1 MSALKKL
8 DRMCL
13 QNKRHKRFFDKD
25 SYTLLC
31 REDLWLFVQEKNQ
44 CFYKNTIDEQSFVFN
59 DLTFSQVYLIKKSDR
74 FDTRNDQIDRRK
86 YVLCEIILTILK
98 LYYKPFSPSFFIENK
113 ENPDSHTALEHIGKN
128 WKNVKW
134 ILQADFQNCQA
145 PFKNFTSLLQK
156 RVQDSFFCRILIS
169 IFNTKQ
175 VNSSNS
181 CFQIAMTRLL
191 ISKNIIYSYEL
202 DMLLFCIQHE
212 NKKIEF
218 QFIPSVVEH
227 SLKNVNKREKNVF
240 KHFVTKIVY
249 VRHAGNWMIG
259 TNGPISLVKALFLQV
274 YQFFKER
281 LRLQFEVNRAKV
293 MNLSTNSVSFV
304 GYKILTKKNFDLQ
317 FELPLER
324 MLTSLSL
331 EGFCDK
337 SGQPMPKKEW
347 ASEQDW
353 LIVFTFNNIISQIR
367 YYWGPAL
374 NQDIL
379 QRIKHTLYIS
389 CAKTL
394 AHKHR
399 TTASQIFIKY
409 GKDLAIN
416 HPFHSD
422 PQVKINLEKIERASW
437 VQPRRYSS
445 RYDSFSNIVFLSKT
459 K

>member
-13 QNKRHKRFFDKD
+13 QKKRHKRFFDKD

-31 REDLWLFVQEKNQ
+31 KDDLWLFVQEKNQ

-59 DLTFSQVYLIKKSDR
+59 DLMFRQVSLTKKLYR
-74 FDTRNDQIDRRK
+74 FDTRNDQIDKRK

-98 LYYKPFSPSFFIENK
+98 LYYNPFSQSLILDNQ
-113 ENPDSHTALEHIGKN
+113 ENPDSHIALEHIGKN

-134 ILQADFQNCQA
+134 ILQADLQNCQG
-145 PFKNFTSLLQK
+145 PFQNFTSLLQR
-156 RVQDSFFCRILIS
+156 RVQDSFFCRILIL
-169 IFNTKQ
+169 IFNMKQ
-175 VNSSNS
+175 ANLSNS

-191 ISKNIIYSYEL
+191 ISKNTIYSYEL

-212 NKKIEF
+212 NKKIEC
-218 QFIPSVVEH
+218 QFLPSVVQH

-249 VRHAGNWMIG
+249 VRHASNWMIG
-259 TNGPISLVKALFLQV
+259 TNGPISLVKALFLRV

-304 GYKILTKKNFDLQ
+304 GYKILINTDFDLQ

-353 LIVFTFNNIISQIR
+353 LIIFTFNNMISQIR
-367 YYWGPAL
+367 TYWGPAL

-379 QRIKHTLYIS
+379 QQIKYTLYIS

-416 HPFHSD
+416 HPSHSD
-422 PQVKINLEKIERASW
+422 LQVKINLEKIERASW
-437 VQPRRYSS
+437 VQPRRYSN
-445 RYDSFSNIVFLSKT
+445 RYDSFSNSVFLSKT